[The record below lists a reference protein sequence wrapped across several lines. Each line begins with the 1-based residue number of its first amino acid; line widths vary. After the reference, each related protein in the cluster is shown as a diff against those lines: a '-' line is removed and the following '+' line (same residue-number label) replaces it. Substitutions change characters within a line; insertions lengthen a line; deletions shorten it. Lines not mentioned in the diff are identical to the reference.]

1 MDFTIHPLS
10 PAIGTEIRGLDL
22 SRPLDPATVA
32 AIRAVWL
39 DHCVVLFRDQDIGAT
54 EQRRFVGYFG
64 TIGARSNRLA
74 KKRRHR
80 VEGPDYNSDVMLVSN
95 IRQDGKPIGVLQD
108 GELWFHHDMCYAE
121 EPNRA
126 SFLYAIEVP
135 KHGGNTKFAN
145 MYRAY
150 ENLPQ
155 SLKDRIEGRMVLQAY
170 DDVQDAKL
178 DLSVPLDE
186 YMHYVQP
193 AVIRHPE
200 TGRRALYINRLM
212 THRIEGLPQ
221 AESDALIDAV
231 VAYAEDPANVY
242 EHVWRPGDML
252 MWDNLCSIHAR
263 TDFPRE
269 ERRLMRR
276 FTIGGTRVQAA
287 WDMSAASAG

>member
-10 PAIGTEIRGLDL
+10 PAIGAEIRGLDL

-32 AIRAVWL
+32 AVRTVWL
-39 DHCVVLFRDQDIGAT
+39 DHCILLFRGQDIDAT
-54 EQRRFVGYFG
+54 QQRRFVTYFG
-64 TIGARSNRLA
+64 TIGGRANRVARQ
-74 KKRRHR
+74 RRHR

-95 IRQDGKPIGVLQD
+95 IRKDGKPIGVLQD

-126 SFLYAIEVP
+126 SILYAIEVP
-135 KHGGNTKFAN
+135 AHGGNTKFAN
-145 MYRAY
+145 MYHAY

-155 SLKDRIEGRMVLQAY
+155 ALKDRLEGRMVLQAY

-186 YMHYVQP
+186 YMHHVQP

-212 THRIEGLPQ
+212 THRVEGLPP
-221 AESDALIDAV
+221 AESAALIDAV
-231 VAYAEDPANVY
+231 VAYAEDPSNVY
-242 EHVWRPGDML
+242 EHVWKPGDML

-263 TDFPRE
+263 TDFPRD

-276 FTIGGTRVQAA
+276 FTTGGTRVQAA
-287 WDMSAASAG
+287 WDISTAAVG

>member
-1 MDFTIHPLS
+1 MEFTIHPLS
-10 PAIGTEIRGLDL
+10 PAIGAEIRGLDL

-32 AIRAVWL
+32 AVHAAWL
-39 DHCVVLFRDQDIGAT
+39 DHLVLLFRDQDLT
-54 EQRRFVGYFG
+54 SEQQRRFVSYFG
-64 TIGARSNRLA
+64 IIGGRANRVA

-95 IRQDGKPIGVLQD
+95 IRQEGKPIGVLQD

-135 KHGGNTKFAN
+135 AHGGNTKFAN

-150 ENLPQ
+150 DNLPQ
-155 SLKDRIEGRMVLQAY
+155 DIKDRLEGRMVLQAY
-170 DDVQDAKL
+170 DDVQAAKL

-212 THRIEGLPQ
+212 THRIEGLPA
-221 AESDALIDAV
+221 AESDALIDAA
-231 VAYAEDPANVY
+231 VACAEDPTNVY
-242 EHVWRPGDML
+242 DHVWRPGDML

-263 TDFPRE
+263 TDFPRS

-276 FTIGGTRVQAA
+276 FTTSGTRVLAA
-287 WDMSAASAG
+287 WDSSAAMAV